1 MFEQAAFRPGMLG
14 ALAGNDLSLR
24 NTITD
29 WRVTDELGVDKL
41 IDLIKRSA
49 TIGLADPLASQDPRE
64 NTEVG

>member
-1 MFEQAAFRPGMLG
+1 MLG

-29 WRVTDELGVDKL
+29 WRVTDELGVDNL

-49 TIGLADPLASQDPRE
+49 TMRLADLPASQDPRE
-64 NTEVG
+64 NTDVG